1 MNEKADVGQVMLAIF
16 TQQQSPDSF
25 VLISHVLVL
34 PCRKKSTNETKTKKK
49 NRFSYKGLEIHTQIR
64 TNNQLNLLY

>member
-49 NRFSYKGLEIHTQIR
+49 KKIDSLIKVWKYIPKSEPIIN
-64 TNNQLNLLY
+64 

>member
-49 NRFSYKGLEIHTQIR
+49 IDSLIKVWKYIPKSEPIIN
-64 TNNQLNLLY
+64 